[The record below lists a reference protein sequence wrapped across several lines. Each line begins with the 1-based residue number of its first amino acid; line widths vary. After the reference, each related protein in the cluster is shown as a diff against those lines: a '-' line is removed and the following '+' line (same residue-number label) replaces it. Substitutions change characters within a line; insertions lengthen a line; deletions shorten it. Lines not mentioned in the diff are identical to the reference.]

1 MFQSDVLR
9 QAIIASL
16 FMFIERGPA
25 LIEYPAAQMPSLI
38 GVSFFWER
46 VMAKKNKYVILGC
59 FVLPF
64 FPKDYLSLVDSQIK
78 RLTHTKALEQV
89 CVKITGKVD

>member
-16 FMFIERGPA
+16 IMLIERGPA
-25 LIEYPAAQMPSLI
+25 LIEYLAAQMPSFI
-38 GVSFFWER
+38 GVSFFWKR
-46 VMAKKNKYVILGC
+46 IMAKKNKYIVLCC
-59 FVLPF
+59 FMLSFLPE
-64 FPKDYLSLVDSQIK
+64 DYLSLVDSQIK
-78 RLTHTKALEQV
+78 RLTHTKAVEQV

>member
-1 MFQSDVLR
+1 
-9 QAIIASL
+9 
-16 FMFIERGPA
+16 
-25 LIEYPAAQMPSLI
+25 
-38 GVSFFWER
+38 
-46 VMAKKNKYVILGC
+46 MAKKNKYVILCC

-78 RLTHTKALEQV
+78 RFTHTKAIEKV